1 MSIPITF
8 NHLLVSLSKHELT
21 GRGLAHKEAQGED
34 LLGGLKNAE

>member
-21 GRGLAHKEAQGED
+21 GRGFAARQAQGED

>member
-1 MSIPITF
+1 MSIPVTF

-21 GRGLAHKEAQGED
+21 GRGLAHKQAQGAD